1 MASGQARKSSS
12 SDTKKQRFKQVGGR
26 SSLKN
31 EECEICNSCVD
42 IDQKGIECEIC
53 KHWFHANCVDI
64 EDNEYEVLTN
74 HKKGSIHWYCEKCNV
89 KSVEL
94 FTVVFNIQEKMQK
107 SEMELEKMKNETNAK
122 FQKIET
128 EYDAMRQDLRTLNKK
143 IEEGV
148 QKCLDDSDKL
158 VKSTHQ
164 QTITLHKDVEK
175 EMIKTKAEVDS
186 ELQKIHTVVDD
197 LHTEFNSFKNINK
210 AVDFNEIVKQQM
222 EDEVRKNAEFT
233 EKIVEDKLKITSKAV
248 EEMSNK
254 FQESKSYFEE
264 EQDKEIRRNNIIIY
278 RMPEHLEVSIPEERK
293 VLDKRFVLN
302 LFSNMQAG
310 IIEEDVRATLRLGR
324 LTVQGSADTAT
335 GRATANPR
343 PVLVQFTN
351 RMAKNLVMNNLYK
364 LKNLEEKFKNL
375 SIAHDMTKQERKE
388 CKDLVEEA
396 KKQSAEDTTG
406 NYIYRARGAPG
417 AMQIVRLRKMH

>member
-1 MASGQARKSSS
+1 MTSKKSSVSDNTASDAIATKDQCNICNS
-12 SDTKKQRFKQVGGR
+12 SVKAGDKGIMCESCKLWFHVKCVGINLKLYDLLQLEGAKQIHWFCSQCDSKVM
-26 SSLKN
+26 
-31 EECEICNSCVD
+31 EICNITVR
-42 IDQKGIECEIC
+42 
-53 KHWFHANCVDI
+53 
-64 EDNEYEVLTN
+64 
-74 HKKGSIHWYCEKCNV
+74 CEKIEKELIELKYEINNKADKDTV
-89 KSVEL
+89 IKSLQE
-94 FTVVFNIQEKMQK
+94 FNNLK
-107 SEMELEKMKNETNAK
+107 
-122 FQKIET
+122 
-128 EYDAMRQDLRTLNKK
+128 
-143 IEEGV
+143 V
-148 QKCLDDSDKL
+148 
-158 VKSTHQ
+158 
-164 QTITLHKDVEK
+164 TLHKDVEK
-175 EMIKTKAEVDS
+175 DMNKIKAEVDS
-186 ELQKIHTVVDD
+186 ELQKIHMVVDD
-197 LHTEFNSFKNINK
+197 LHTELNSVKNINK

-302 LFSNMQAG
+302 LFNNMQAG

-324 LTVQGSADTAT
+324 LTVQGFADTAT